1 MYETHIGIPLLTKR
15 HVKPKSSSV
24 ADHLLL
30 YNHSTSYDDFSI
42 LTLENKMFL
51 LEFKKSLLIMKD
63 KPSPKRNIHLQHVP
77 IRQSL
82 VIRLVGTILF
92 VSIVATLFLL
102 NGLFLLFSHM

>member
-1 MYETHIGIPLLTKR
+1 MYETHIGIPLLTKK

-63 KPSPKRNIHLQHVP
+63 KPSPNRNISFATCTYSTEPSNKVGWYNF
-77 IRQSL
+77 ICFNCSY
-82 VIRLVGTILF
+82 VILIEWTFF
-92 VSIVATLFLL
+92 VI
-102 NGLFLLFSHM
+102 